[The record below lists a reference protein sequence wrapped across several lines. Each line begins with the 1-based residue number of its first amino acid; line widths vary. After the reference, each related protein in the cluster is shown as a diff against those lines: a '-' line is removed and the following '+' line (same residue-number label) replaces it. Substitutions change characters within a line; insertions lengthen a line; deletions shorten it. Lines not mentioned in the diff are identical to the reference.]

1 MSVRLIDRAA
11 VAELVDLRRRETA
24 ALLSSDAARAAL
36 AMHGTPLLLLDAGR
50 VLRQYQRL
58 RRALPFVR
66 FHYAVKALAHDAVVG
81 ALARAGCD
89 FDVATRDELDLVVRH
104 GAQPGRVLHTH
115 PIKKVS
121 EIADA
126 IAIGVRTFVVDNEVE
141 LEKFCGAPHG
151 VRVLV
156 RLAYRSPHAASDLS
170 SKFGVGAHEAERLV
184 RRAIELGVH
193 VAGFSFHVGSQLD
206 DPDRFAAAVD
216 ETMAL
221 VDDLESRLP
230 VRFSVLDIG
239 GGFPVAYDLPVTPLE
254 AIAERIRPALTAAAS
269 RLEIIAEPGRIL
281 AAEAMILITS
291 VVGIAERDDGR
302 WYYVDD
308 GVYGSYSNVVAEG
321 VHPLV
326 LAECELRTRRT
337 DHRWATVAG
346 PTCDSTD
353 VVAREVLLPDL
364 AVGDLLASPVMGAY
378 TSVTA
383 TRFNG
388 RDLTPI
394 VVVDRRTPR
403 LAASVPPAALRRIP
417 A

>member
-1 MSVRLIDRAA
+1 MSVRLVDRVA
-11 VAELVDLRRRETA
+11 VAELVEVRRRETA

-36 AMHGTPLLLLDAGR
+36 AVRGTPLLLLDVGR
-50 VLRQYQRL
+50 VTRQYLRL

-66 FHYAVKALAHDAVVG
+66 FHYAVKALAHEAVIG

-89 FDVATRDELDLVVRH
+89 FDVATREELDLVMRQ
-104 GAQPGRVLHTH
+104 GALPGRVLHTH
-115 PIKKVS
+115 PIKKIS
-121 EIADA
+121 EISGAVA
-126 IAIGVRTFVVDNEVE
+126 LGVRTFVVDNEVE
-141 LEKFCGAPHG
+141 LEKFRGAPSG

-184 RRAIELGVH
+184 RHAVDLGVC

-206 DPDRFAAAVD
+206 DPDRFADAVE

-221 VDDLESRLP
+221 VEDLESRLP

-239 GGFPVAYDLPVTPLE
+239 GGFPVAYDVPVSSIE
-254 AIAERIRPALTAAAS
+254 AIAERIRPSLEVAAS
-269 RLEIIAEPGRIL
+269 RLDVIAEPGRIL
-281 AAEAMILITS
+281 AAESMTLVTS

-302 WYYVDD
+302 WYYIDD

-326 LAECELRTRRT
+326 FAACELRSRRD

-364 AVGDLLASPVMGAY
+364 AVGDLLASPVMAAY

-388 RDLTPI
+388 RELTPI
-394 VVVDRRTPR
+394 AVVDRRMVQP
-403 LAASVPPAALRRIP
+403 AASVSPPVLRRIP

>member
-1 MSVRLIDRAA
+1 MSVRLTDRAA
-11 VAELVDLRRRETA
+11 VAELVEVRRRETA
-24 ALLSSDAARAAL
+24 ALLSSAAARSAL
-36 AMHGTPLLLLDAGR
+36 AIHGTPLLLLDAGR
-50 VLRQYQRL
+50 VTRQYLRL

-66 FHYAVKALAHDAVVG
+66 FHYAVKALAHDAVLG

-89 FDVATRDELDLVVRH
+89 FDVATREELDLVIRH
-104 GAQPGRVLHTH
+104 GALPDRVLHTH

-121 EIADA
+121 EISDA
-126 IAIGVRTFVVDNEVE
+126 VAIGVRTFVVDNEVE
-141 LEKFCGAPHG
+141 LAKFRGAPSG

-184 RRAIELGVH
+184 RRAADLGVC

-206 DPDRFAAAVD
+206 DPDRFAVAVE
-216 ETMAL
+216 ETLAL
-221 VDDLESRLP
+221 IDDLEARLP

-239 GGFPVAYDLPVTPLE
+239 GGFPVAYDVPVASIET
-254 AIAERIRPALTAAAS
+254 IAERIRPALEMAAS
-269 RLEIIAEPGRIL
+269 RLDVIAEPGRIL
-281 AAEAMILITS
+281 AAEAMTLVTS
-291 VVGIAERDDGR
+291 VVGIAERADGR
-302 WYYVDD
+302 WYYLDD

-321 VHPLV
+321 VRPLV
-326 LAECELRTRRT
+326 FAECELRAHRV

-364 AVGDLLASPVMGAY
+364 AVGDLVASPVMGAY

-388 RDLTPI
+388 RALTP
-394 VVVDRRTPR
+394 VAVVDRRMLRP
-403 LAASVPPAALRRIP
+403 AASVPPPALRRIP